1 MDKCTRLFVIVIA
14 FLALLAASLAC
25 GQPVQPASPVVVATL
40 TPGGTASP
48 TATLVVPADTPIV
61 EENTETPSAS
71 APADL
76 AITGVTLSNAAPAV
90 NEPVALRVTV
100 VNQGG
105 ATAEGFQLIVI
116 PHYGVGAPN
125 PFAGVDLQPLA
136 PGQSAVVPLEPGPA
150 YLEAGTYTLRV
161 LVTDDWAALGDPDS
175 TGSAGDWWD
184 AQITVG
190 D

>member
-1 MDKCTRLFVIVIA
+1 MDFKYMRFCVLILA
-14 FLALLAASLAC
+14 SLALVAASLAC

-40 TPGGTASP
+40 TPGGAASP
-48 TATLVVPADTPIV
+48 IATPVVEGT
-61 EENTETPSAS
+61 TETPVGSG
-71 APADL
+71 PADL
-76 AITGVTLSNAAPAV
+76 VITDVALSNAAPAV

-105 ATAEGFQLIVI
+105 ATAEGFQLIVL

-125 PFAGVDLQPLA
+125 PFAGVDLQALA
-136 PGQSAVVPLEPGPA
+136 AGQSAVVAIEPGPA
-150 YLEAGTYTLRV
+150 YLEAGTYTLRIV
-161 LVTDDWAALGDPDS
+161 VTDDWAALGDPDS
-175 TGSAGDWWD
+175 TGSGGDWWD

>member
-1 MDKCTRLFVIVIA
+1 MDYRYMRFFVLI
-14 FLALLAASLAC
+14 LASSALVAASLAC
-25 GQPVQPASPVVVATL
+25 GQAVQPASPVVVATL
-40 TPGGTASP
+40 TPGGAASP
-48 TATLVVPADTPIV
+48 IATPLV
-61 EENTETPSAS
+61 EGNTEAPAESG
-71 APADL
+71 PADL
-76 AITGVTLSNAAPAV
+76 AITNVALSNAAPAV
-90 NEPVALRVTV
+90 NEPVALQVTV

>member
-1 MDKCTRLFVIVIA
+1 VDFKYMRLCALVLA
-14 FLALLAASLAC
+14 ALALVAASLAC
-25 GQPVQPASPVVVATL
+25 GQPVQPASPVVVATP

-48 TATLVVPADTPIV
+48 TATPVVEGT
-61 EENTETPSAS
+61 TETPAESG
-71 APADL
+71 PTDL
-76 AITGVTLSNAAPAV
+76 AITDVTLDNDAPAV

>member
-1 MDKCTRLFVIVIA
+1 VDVKCMRLCALVLA
-14 FLALLAASLAC
+14 ALALLAASLAC
-25 GQPVQPASPVVVATL
+25 GQPVRPASPVVVATP

-48 TATLVVPADTPIV
+48 TATPVV
-61 EENTETPSAS
+61 EGNTETPAESG
-71 APADL
+71 PADL

-105 ATAEGFQLIVI
+105 ATAHGFQRRVI
-116 PHYGVGAPN
+116 PHYGVGAPT
-125 PFAGVDLQPLA
+125 PFGGVDLQALA
-136 PGQSAVVPLEPGPA
+136 PGQSVVVPVEPGPA

-161 LVTDDWAALGDPDS
+161 LVTDDWNALGDPDS
-175 TGSAGDWWD
+175 TGSGGDRWD

-190 D
+190 N

>member
-1 MDKCTRLFVIVIA
+1 VDFKYMRLCALVLA
-14 FLALLAASLAC
+14 ALALLAASLAC
-25 GQPVQPASPVVVATL
+25 GGQVQPASPAVVATA
-40 TPGGTASP
+40 TPASTASP
-48 TATLVVPADTPIV
+48 TATPVVEGT
-61 EENTETPSAS
+61 TETPAESG
-71 APADL
+71 PADL
-76 AITGVTLSNAAPAV
+76 AITDVTLGNDAPAV

-136 PGQSAVVPLEPGPA
+136 PGQSAVVPIEPGPA
-150 YLEAGTYTLRV
+150 YLEAGTYTLRIV
-161 LVTDDWAALGDPDS
+161 VTDDWAALGDPDS
-175 TGSAGDWWD
+175 TGSGGDWWD

>member
-1 MDKCTRLFVIVIA
+1 MDVKCMRLCALVLA
-14 FLALLAASLAC
+14 ALALVAASLAC

-48 TATLVVPADTPIV
+48 TATQVVEGT
-61 EENTETPSAS
+61 TETPAESG
-71 APADL
+71 PADL

-90 NEPVALRVTV
+90 NEAVALRVTI

-105 ATAEGFQLIVI
+105 ATAEGFQLLVL

-125 PFAGVDLQPLA
+125 PFVGVDLQALA
-136 PGQSAVVPLEPGPA
+136 PGQSAVVPIEPGPA

-175 TGSAGDWWD
+175 TGSAGDRWD